1 MSPLLA
7 GVTGLKHLLARRR
20 IHAQVTATAILAE
33 VGHGGVATRF
43 CAESGG
49 TRDDGETLL
58 LGGVAKEKLQCEEEV
73 GEVKTTLN
81 VQAVE

>member
-7 GVTGLKHLLARRR
+7 GVTGLKHLRARRR
-20 IHAQVTATAILAE
+20 IDAQVTATAILAE
-33 VGHGGVATRF
+33 ISHDGVATRKG
-43 CAESGG
+43 AESGG
-49 TRDDGETLL
+49 SRDEGETLL

-81 VQAVE
+81 VQTVE